1 MKKLLNNKNGK
12 WHTVSTDNLQQ
23 RQRHFLSLTGF
34 TPSEINNSLNKSD
47 GNVTKTVKRKKRF
60 LSLTGF
66 TFIELMLI
74 VTLIG
79 VIFMLNAPR
88 VRNTFENFRLENTS
102 RKISSLIRFA
112 QSKAITTNQNIYLLY
127 KQEKQRFHL
136 AKEEAISGEERKIE
150 LEKRYSMNI
159 TEEIQVGFDPTI
171 SSENIVLIF
180 DSDGSIEGPSII
192 LTTNNISL
200 RIVARGTIG
209 SVQVE
214 RISE

>member
-1 MKKLLNNKNGK
+1 MIKLYNNK
-12 WHTVSTDNLQQ
+12 
-23 RQRHFLSLTGF
+23 HFNIKRGF
-34 TPSEINNSLNKSD
+34 TPLEMEQQ
-47 GNVTKTVKRKKRF
+47 KKHNLRSPKGV

-102 RKISSLIRFA
+102 RKMSSLIRFA
-112 QSKAITTNQNIYLLY
+112 QSKAIITNQSIYLLY
-127 KQEKQRFHL
+127 KQEKQRFYL
-136 AKEEAISGEERKIE
+136 AKEEAILGEERKVE
-150 LEKRYSMNI
+150 LEKRYSINI
-159 TEEIQVGFDPTI
+159 TEEIYVGFDPAI
-171 SSENIVLIF
+171 SFENIVLIF

-200 RIVARGTIG
+200 QIVAKGTIG
-209 SVQVE
+209 NVE
-214 RISE
+214 VKRITE